1 MDLKEFSNPT
11 HTPTQEIVIM
21 EYINF
26 KSFNIIIPA
35 IIISKSIIK
44 ITIPGLIAVD
54 FEIKSAS
61 KSTPP
66 GLKCSRSIKPTPI
79 PIIIPPR
86 IALVMIGRCT
96 KPFSGVSQS
105 IMVEVKANPIM
116 ALMKYDLSYRRDR
129 RYMGV
134 LIMIMVCPTWIPQT
148 YLINKLIPNI
158 PPFIR

>member
-1 MDLKEFSNPT
+1 
-11 HTPTQEIVIM
+11 M

-35 IIISKSIIK
+35 IIISESIIK

-66 GLKCSRSIKPTPI
+66 GLICSRNIKPIPI

-86 IALVMIGRCT
+86 ITFVMIGRCT
-96 KPFSGVSQS
+96 KPFSGVSKS
-105 IMVEVKANPIM
+105 IMVEVKANPRM
-116 ALMKYDLSYRRDR
+116 ALMKYDLSYKSDR
-129 RYMGV
+129 RYMGI
-134 LIMIMVCPTWIPQT
+134 LIMIMVCPTLIPQT

-158 PPFIR
+158 PPLIR